1 MSTREEQ
8 EVTDPDLSSE
18 VVFCLGDDLVVT
30 DSYGGG
36 GVPLMARPR
45 FSFSEERLDCEADG
59 APTVSVLA
67 PRALKIKNVKMLLFT
82 SLH

>member
-30 DSYGGG
+30 AYKNRIINITLNCLPAAS
-36 GVPLMARPR
+36 PRMAEVG
-45 FSFSEERLDCEADG
+45 FL
-59 APTVSVLA
+59 
-67 PRALKIKNVKMLLFT
+67 
-82 SLH
+82 